1 MASIR
6 WLREGIRPAKKIG
19 VSIGIDL
26 GTTNSSAAFY
36 DPRSKTV
43 RVIPVSMGMTP
54 HRMPSVVAFDGERDR
69 ILYGDD
75 AEQFSLRFPDYVVR
89 EFKRDMPSASSTVY
103 RIGTGERVRT
113 ETPVSLS
120 SMMLTELR
128 RQVLRVLTDEF
139 GDGFK

>member
-36 DPRSKTV
+36 DPTRKAV

-54 HRMPSVVAFDGERDR
+54 HRMPSVVAFDQERDR
-69 ILYGDD
+69 ILCGDD
-75 AEQFSLRFPDYVVR
+75 AEAFS
-89 EFKRDMPSASSTVY
+89 
-103 RIGTGERVRT
+103 
-113 ETPVSLS
+113 
-120 SMMLTELR
+120 
-128 RQVLRVLTDEF
+128 
-139 GDGFK
+139 